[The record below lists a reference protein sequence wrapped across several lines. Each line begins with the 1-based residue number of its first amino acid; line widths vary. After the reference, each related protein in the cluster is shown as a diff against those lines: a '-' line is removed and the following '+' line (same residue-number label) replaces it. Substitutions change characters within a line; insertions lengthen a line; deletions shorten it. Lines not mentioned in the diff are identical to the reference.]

1 MTKTMR
7 KDSRLYRLISLL
19 SVCGE
24 YPVRSLHLLGNKR
37 MYRKLVDE
45 CMQPLTVRNP
55 ETAEAISLPRLFNL
69 CGKGRLKSIRLYSGA
84 LPILKWIDEGE
95 YYDIISN
102 GHNMPMNDQ
111 HLDRNHRVAE
121 VLAVC
126 RDAGIEIFPHNLPNF
141 QRDEF
146 DTIIPIRQP
155 FFMTSRMLKW
165 FGGDDAA
172 NKTNFTRL
180 VGTLFIGETDYFVYN
195 TRYTPMKWSGL
206 GELKAKI
213 NIRTL
218 LQKPPFHEAYSML
231 FADSGEIAM
240 DAYLATHKIKN
251 SNYHFDKIYD
261 KTHFIPLN
269 EYGARFL
276 RFFTIPNWHDML
288 IKNIF
293 QTDTLTPFVGNHFDN
308 CTDNIYSLVWLNGDL
323 RRLWAAYPTVHKTRI
338 YCFCWQERFVRNY
351 VGDDVEI
358 LIVNFNKVESL
369 LFDEYEEDDE
379 Y

>member
-1 MTKTMR
+1 MTKTMK
-7 KDSRLYRLISLL
+7 KDSQLYRLISLL

-102 GHNMPMNDQ
+102 RHNMPMNDQ

-146 DTIIPIRQP
+146 ERIIYLRRP

-172 NKTNFTRL
+172 NKTNFTRM
-180 VGTLFIGETDYFVYN
+180 VGALFIGETNYYIYN
-195 TRYTPMKWSGL
+195 TRYTPMKWSGA
-206 GELKAKI
+206 GEIKAKI
-213 NIRTL
+213 NVDFLSHGAPIY
-218 LQKPPFHEAYSML
+218 EESYSML

-240 DAYLATHKIKN
+240 RAFLSTHKIQN
-251 SNYHFDKIYD
+251 SNYHFHGIYE
-261 KTHFIPLN
+261 KVHYIPLN
-269 EYGARFL
+269 EYGARYL
-276 RFFTIPNWHDML
+276 RFFTVIGWHDYFTKL
-288 IKNIF
+288 LLELDELPEYGYYDHDDY
-293 QTDTLTPFVGNHFDN
+293 TDGV
-308 CTDNIYSLVWLNGDL
+308 YSLVWLDGDL
-323 RRLWAAYPTVHKTRI
+323 RRLWAASELNGNLRI
-338 YCFCWQERFVRNY
+338 YCFDWQKDFVRNFL
-351 VGDDVEI
+351 GENVEI
-358 LIVNFNKVESL
+358 LTVNFDKVEQL
-369 LFDEYEEDDE
+369 LFKSEKEES
-379 Y
+379 

>member
-1 MTKTMR
+1 MTKTMK
-7 KDSRLYRLISLL
+7 KDSQLYRLVSLL

-84 LPILKWIDEGE
+84 LPILKWLDEGE
-95 YYDIISN
+95 YYDAISN

-146 DTIIPIRQP
+146 DRIIHLRQP
-155 FFMTSRMLKW
+155 FFMTSRMIKM
-165 FGGDDAA
+165 FGGNYAA

-180 VGTLFIGETDYFVYN
+180 VGALFIGETDYFVYN
-195 TRYTPMKWSGL
+195 TRYTPMKWSGS
-206 GELKAKI
+206 GEIKAMI
-213 NIRTL
+213 NVRCIAN
-218 LQKPPFHEAYSML
+218 KVPFDIAYSML
-231 FADSGEIAM
+231 FADTGEIAM
-240 DAYLATHKIKN
+240 EAYLATHKIKN
-251 SNYHFDKIYD
+251 SNYHFDQIYD

-276 RFFTIPNWHDML
+276 RFFTVRGWHDYFTKL
-288 IKNIF
+288 LLELDELPKYRYYDHDDY
-293 QTDTLTPFVGNHFDN
+293 TDGV
-308 CTDNIYSLVWLNGDL
+308 YSLVWLDGDL
-323 RRLWAAYPTVHKTRI
+323 RRLWAASELKGNLCI
-338 YCFCWQERFVRNY
+338 YCFDWQEDFVRNY
-351 VGDDVEI
+351 LGDDVEI
-358 LIVNFNKVESL
+358 ITVNFDKAEQL
-369 LFDEYEEDDE
+369 LFKSEKEES
-379 Y
+379 